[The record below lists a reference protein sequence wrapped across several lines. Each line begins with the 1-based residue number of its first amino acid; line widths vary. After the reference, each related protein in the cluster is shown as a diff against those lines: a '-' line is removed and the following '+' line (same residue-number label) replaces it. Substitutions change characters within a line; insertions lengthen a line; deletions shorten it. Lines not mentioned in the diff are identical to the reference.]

1 MHLVPQHDREYI
13 WEEDIP
19 RDGED
24 RKENKEKDVEHD
36 DDGGDDAECIMCRFP
51 R

>member
-1 MHLVPQHDREYI
+1 MNLVPQHGRENI
-13 WEEDIP
+13 WEEDVA

-24 RKENKEKDVEHD
+24 RKEDKEEDVEHD
-36 DDGGDDAECIMCRFP
+36 DDGGDDAEYMVRRFP